1 MNMINKISMLIFI
14 IGSIIAIIWI
24 LYATL
29 SKRGMFRDNLKKI
42 IKIICDLVLGDR
54 LITLSKEYQRLYM
67 KLLILR

>member
-29 SKRGMFRDNLKKI
+29 SKRGMLRDNLKKI
-42 IKIICDLVLGDR
+42 IKIICDLFWG
-54 LITLSKEYQRLYM
+54 IG
-67 KLLILR
+67 